1 MGSGAIGGPAGG
13 MPGCTGAGAPPG
25 GGIPGWVG
33 GGGGGNGGGGCPKA
47 TPVATADPS
56 RTNDAT
62 RTFLMLLYAPFA
74 MATATRSWRA
84 LLLEL

>member
-13 MPGCTGAGAPPG
+13 IGCMGAGAAG
-25 GGIPGWVG
+25 GGAIPGWVG

-47 TPVATADPS
+47 TPLATADPS

-74 MATATRSWRA
+74 IATATRSWRA